1 VVLTVLAMSE
11 RWPSLTLSKRPIEL
25 LMRSLL
31 EGNAELDGKIEESA
45 VVHPDFFIFES
56 LAGAG
61 AVLARACRLP
71 LARNG
76 IVMAVPTKCR
86 LTAGSHR

>member
-1 VVLTVLAMSE
+1 MSTVGAAVSGPYCLAMGE
-11 RWPSLTLSKRPIEL
+11 KWPSLTLSKRPIEL

-61 AVLARACRLP
+61 AVLAPRL
-71 LARNG
+71 
-76 IVMAVPTKCR
+76 
-86 LTAGSHR
+86 